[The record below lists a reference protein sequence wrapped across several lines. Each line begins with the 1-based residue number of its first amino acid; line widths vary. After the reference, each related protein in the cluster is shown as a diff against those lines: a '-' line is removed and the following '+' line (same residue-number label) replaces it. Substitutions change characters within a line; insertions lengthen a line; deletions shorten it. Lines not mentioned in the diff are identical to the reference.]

1 MTSQTEL
8 QTRNFY
14 SFKILYVSLELFKL
28 VVQLRKN
35 CDEDYG
41 SDNRIAA
48 KNIKKRIIWVF
59 FGIKFENRKLGG
71 KKNLNFSTRH
81 STRR

>member
-1 MTSQTEL
+1 MYL
-8 QTRNFY
+8 
-14 SFKILYVSLELFKL
+14 LEPFFKL
-28 VVQLRKN
+28 VVQLRKD

-71 KKNLNFSTRH
+71 KKKI
-81 STRR
+81 